1 LASLA
6 WRCTRQSVQSL
17 QDGLV
22 DGARSRGVNGHEAI
36 DSLTRSY
43 DAYRRRH
50 AERLVRMVP
59 REAVR
64 DLYAEARDWANAAGI
79 HDRSDPMSTLQS
91 FAEHLLPLPTF
102 EVWLSDRAHGPL
114 RHIEDGEGDGLAT
127 PSSPAKVDE
136 RRFAYDGR
144 SWLASLYLYRD
155 GERWRGFLQFR
166 GEGGERLH
174 RTASI
179 LLEETARQVRR
190 SFRGFDGVALGAFLR
205 SALPEI
211 GRGATVSGQ
220 AEIR

>member
-1 LASLA
+1 MQNPQNGLAD
-6 WRCTRQSVQSL
+6 C
-17 QDGLV
+17 
-22 DGARSRGVNGHEAI
+22 ARSRGADGHEAI

-43 DAYRRRH
+43 GAYRRRH

-64 DLYAEARDWANAAGI
+64 DLYAEARNWAKDAGL
-79 HDRSDPMSTLQS
+79 HDRSDPMSTLLS

-102 EVWLSDRAHGPL
+102 EVWLSDRAHSPL
-114 RHIEDGEGDGLAT
+114 CHIEDGEGNDLAT
-127 PSSPAKVDE
+127 PSNPAKVDE

-144 SWLASLYLYRD
+144 SWHASLHLYPD

-166 GEGGERLH
+166 GEGDERLH
-174 RTASI
+174 HTASI

-211 GRGATVSGQ
+211 SRGAAVSGRT
-220 AEIR
+220 EIR